1 MPAHRGGGV
10 KWSRERS
17 DVGLADWSDTD
28 TNSGMPAATR
38 SHRGKDLIVLRAP
51 RERMDLPT
59 PWFGPS
65 EMDCRL

>member
-28 TNSGMPAATR
+28 TNSGMPQPPEATEA
-38 SHRGKDLIVLRAP
+38 K
-51 RERMDLPT
+51 T
-59 PWFGPS
+59 
-65 EMDCRL
+65 